1 MLLFVSPQSRQE
13 AIVPSNFTL
22 EYNAPRSQD
31 VLLRR
36 RDASSHDEVVVS
48 ALPGPLRYYGE
59 EAPSQE
65 VRMKVCVKKPAFGP
79 VVRFDCCVFD
89 RSVNVGGTSSDFDVR
104 GTRYHSSVNELGIGG
119 KYLGPEY
126 R

>member
-1 MLLFVSPQSRQE
+1 MP
-13 AIVPSNFTL
+13 IVPSDFSL

-36 RDASSHDEVVVS
+36 RDASSNEEVVVS
-48 ALPGPLRYYGE
+48 ALLGPLQFYGE
-59 EAPSQE
+59 ESPSQE
-65 VRMKVCVKKPAFGP
+65 VRMKVCVKKPAYGP

-89 RSVNVGGTSSDFDVR
+89 RSVNVGGTSSDFYVR
-104 GTRYHSSVNELGIGG
+104 GAWYHSSLYKSGIGR